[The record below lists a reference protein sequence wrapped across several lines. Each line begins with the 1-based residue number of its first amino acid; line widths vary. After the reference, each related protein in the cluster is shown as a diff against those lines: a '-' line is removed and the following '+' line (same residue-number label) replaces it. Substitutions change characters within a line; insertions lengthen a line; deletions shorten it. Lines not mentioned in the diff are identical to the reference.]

1 MRSKR
6 AARSNRS
13 TSDIW
18 KSAFPRHLPKTL
30 GSIAVQFG
38 CGSLRVSHRREPQPA
53 IDPNKHPTC
62 NDRSKSR
69 SPLGYFA
76 LRCLSPF
83 KGLLDERM
91 LRIRGY
97 GRFFGQFRRV
107 VCRRFICPIFDT
119 PLGHLDWQVWIFART
134 HGPRGSS
141 PNGAAGD
148 HGRSR
153 ERLGAECHATDQ
165 LVVTGFWGTGAAA
178 AGNR

>member
-6 AARSNRS
+6 AERSNRS
-13 TSDIW
+13 PRISGNRHSRAICTVRVW
-18 KSAFPRHLPKTL
+18 VAPRHSLPRTPTSNRP
-30 GSIAVQFG
+30 GQT
-38 CGSLRVSHRREPQPA
+38 
-53 IDPNKHPTC
+53 PTC

-69 SPLGYFA
+69 NPLGYFA

-83 KGLLDERM
+83 EGVLDERM

-119 PLGHLDWQVWIFART
+119 RLGHLDWQVWIFART

-165 LVVTGFWGTGAAA
+165 LVITGFWGTGAAA